1 MGDLTSREAQIVEM
15 RFGLADGNQMTLEE
29 IGKHF
34 CVTRERIRQ
43 VREERRMEGK
53 GEGRRKSL
61 SLITMINT
69 PLPPPNPY
77 SSPFHIWSTI
87 FTPIAFNECILS
99 LTPDLVFFSSFLLF
113 HRRPFTTAPYF
124 FLPSSTPHL
133 TPYLTSPRSP
143 PHTSTPLKPHFTPPT
158 DRSQSSL
165 QDEIPHQGT
174 GPQGNIPRPFLHIE
188 AIRHVER

>member
-43 VREERRMEGK
+43 VREKRIMEGK
-53 GEGRRKSL
+53 GEGRRKSV

-69 PLPPPNPY
+69 PLPPPNPN
-77 SSPFHIWSTI
+77 SSPFHIWSSI
-87 FTPIAFNECILS
+87 S
-99 LTPDLVFFSSFLLF
+99 LPLPSTS
-113 HRRPFTTAPYF
+113 A

-133 TPYLTSPRSP
+133 TPYLTSPRCP
-143 PHTSTPLKPHFTPPT
+143 PHTSTPLTPHLTPPT

-165 QDEIPHQGT
+165 QDEISHQGT
-174 GPQGNIPRPFLHIE
+174 GPQGNIPRPLLYIE